1 MRPECLLFPF
11 VYLARKL
18 LSFLYLIL
26 VGNLDGTDSLL
37 IPEASGDVLPVGD
50 EGAQTG
56 GGDDEHV
63 PNQAEVVDVD
73 QGAVP
78 GEVDD

>member
-1 MRPECLLFPF
+1 M
-11 VYLARKL
+11 
-18 LSFLYLIL
+18 
-26 VGNLDGTDSLL
+26 
-37 IPEASGDVLPVGD
+37 PVGD

-78 GEVDD
+78 GEVEDWQAGHGSE

>member
-1 MRPECLLFPF
+1 MD
-11 VYLARKL
+11 
-18 LSFLYLIL
+18 
-26 VGNLDGTDSLL
+26 NLDGTDSLL

-56 GGDDEHV
+56 GRDDD
-63 PNQAEVVDVD
+63 QAEVVDVD

-78 GEVDD
+78 DEVEDWQAGHGSE

>member
-1 MRPECLLFPF
+1 MD
-11 VYLARKL
+11 
-18 LSFLYLIL
+18 
-26 VGNLDGTDSLL
+26 NLDGTDSLL

-78 GEVDD
+78 GEVEDWQAGLQCGGLIK